1 MKTHTGLRSGMA
13 VFTFVW
19 LGQLISVIGSGLT
32 NFALGIWI
40 FQKSGSTTQ
49 FAFISVFGVLP
60 PLLVAPIAGTLVD
73 RWNRRYIMLAA
84 DIAGALT
91 SGMLALLLVL
101 GKLNFPLVC
110 AGVLTYSMIGTF
122 QRPAYS
128 AAIPMLLSNEKL
140 GRANGLVQLAGAAG
154 QLISP
159 IAAGFLMSVVRI
171 QSILFLDVVTFV
183 CAAAVLLAV
192 RFPPLPALPAGET
205 RPPSLVKEFVEGWKY
220 LFERSGLLALVGFTA
235 AVNFCIALASVLFT
249 PVVLS
254 FASPAAMG
262 TIASVGGVG
271 MLAGSILMSAWGGPK
286 RRAAGVVAFSMCTG
300 ACIALSGL
308 RPSWILFAAVA
319 FCAFLTV
326 ALTNA
331 CSQAVF
337 QSHVDSRF
345 QGRIFATL
353 QLVYGAVAPV
363 AFLAAGPLADR
374 IFEPLLRTGGPLAV
388 VVGSVIGVGRGR
400 GTGLLLIVI
409 GFAIVAISIVAL
421 FNRPIRSLDEEQPVL
436 LATSIEPQALEA
448 DA

>member
-1 MKTHTGLRSGMA
+1 MTINTRLRSGM
-13 VFTFVW
+13 VIFTLVW

-49 FAFISVFGVLP
+49 FAFINVFGVLP
-60 PLLVAPIAGTLVD
+60 SLLVAPIAGTLVD
-73 RWNRRYIMLAA
+73 RWNRRHIMIAA

-91 SGMLALLLVL
+91 SGTLALLLVL
-101 GKLNFPLVC
+101 GKLDFPLVC
-110 AGVLTYSMIGTF
+110 AGVLTYSLIGAF

-128 AAIPMLLSNEKL
+128 AAIPMLVSNEKL
-140 GRANGLVQLAGAAG
+140 GRANGFVQLAGAAC

-171 QSILFLDVVTFV
+171 QSIVFLDVVTFV

-192 RFPPLPALPAGET
+192 RFPSLPALPAGEVK
-205 RPPSLVKEFVEGWKY
+205 PPSLVKEFVEGWKY
-220 LFERSGLLALVGFTA
+220 LFERRGLLALVGFTTS
-235 AVNFCIALASVLFT
+235 VNFCIALASVLFT
-249 PVVLS
+249 PLVLS
-254 FASPAAMG
+254 FASPAVMG

-271 MLAGSILMSAWGGPK
+271 MLAGSVLMSVWGGPK
-286 RRAAGVVAFSMCTG
+286 RRADGVIAFSMGTG
-300 ACIALSGL
+300 ACIALGGL
-308 RPSWILFAAVA
+308 RPSWILFAVVV
-319 FCAFLTV
+319 FGAFLTL

-337 QSHVDSRF
+337 QSRVDSGF

-363 AFLAAGPLADR
+363 AYLVAGPLADR
-374 IFEPLLRTGGPLAV
+374 LFEPLLRTDGPLAV
-388 VVGSVIGVGRGR
+388 AVGSVIGVGRGR
-400 GTGLLLIVI
+400 GIGFLLIVI
-409 GFAIVAISIVAL
+409 GFAIVAIGIVAW
-421 FNRPIRSLDEEQPVL
+421 FNRHIRSLDEEQRVL
-436 LATSIEPQALEA
+436 LATPVKAQALEA